1 MIEQEFRQQLDE
13 LVTTGIRELGA
24 GTVYGHLS
32 TVKQFTE
39 VVYDSN
45 IVNYLQSL
53 QNQPKEGT
61 EKSDTK

>member
-1 MIEQEFRQQLDE
+1 MTEQEFRKDLDA
-13 LVTTGIRELGA
+13 LVTTAIRELGA

-45 IVNYLQSL
+45 IVSYLQSL
-53 QNQPKEGT
+53 QNQPQQVE
-61 EKSDTK
+61 TKGEDE

>member
-1 MIEQEFRQQLDE
+1 MTEQEFRQQLDA
-13 LVTTGIRELGA
+13 LVTTAIRELGA

-53 QNQPKEGT
+53 QVNTQESKPE
-61 EKSDTK
+61 

>member
-1 MIEQEFRQQLDE
+1 MTEQEFRQQLDV
-13 LVTTGIRELGA
+13 LVTTAIREIGA

-45 IVNYLQSL
+45 VVGYLQSL
-53 QNQPKEGT
+53 QNQPQQT
-61 EKSDTK
+61 EESTPE